1 MKKKLLLLGLFVCLL
16 LTGCG
21 GGGTKNAKTLDD
33 FSKAGTDNG
42 FTVVDNKSA
51 YENISY
57 ITGAMKASSSDTDIE
72 MVIYSDADTANKV
85 LEEQI
90 KNFNLLKSTGAS
102 EKKTTGDNYQ
112 KYFLISNNYYM
123 VTSRVD
129 NTLIFSKTLLVNKEE
144 VDKVLDELGY

>member
-21 GGGTKNAKTLDD
+21 GGGTKDAKTLDD

-51 YENISY
+51 Y
-57 ITGAMKASSSDTDIE
+57 ADTD
-72 MVIYSDADTANKV
+72 NKV